1 VTEVRSPQLLVVHV
15 YANAYLE
22 PMPLEECGNMI
33 IMALAYA
40 QRASDTAYLS
50 KHYAILK
57 QWTGYLIAEALIPA
71 DQLSTDDFQGTLAN
85 QTNLALK
92 GIIAIEAMSVV
103 AKLTGNTADAEN
115 FTTTSHSY
123 LTQWQSL
130 AIVNATASAPAHT
143 KLAYQDATG
152 HGLLYNL
159 YADKLLNLNFVPQ
172 HIYDMQSTYY
182 PTVAH
187 TYGVPLD
194 SRNVA
199 TKCKSSSTLPYITLH
214 SSPLTISNTELT
226 FPTSRLGNV
235 GRSHLFSLHKSN
247 VHLQTRNL
255 DCQYTYRPRLLRFAE
270 HRYWRLLVWPV
281 HR

>member
-1 VTEVRSPQLLVVHV
+1 
-15 YANAYLE
+15 
-22 PMPLEECGNMI
+22 MPLEECGNMI

-50 KHYAILK
+50 QHYSILK
-57 QWTGYLIAEALIPA
+57 QWTGYLVSEALIPA
-71 DQLSTDDFQGTLAN
+71 NQLSTDDFQGTLAN

-103 AKLTGNTADAEN
+103 ANLTGNTADAQN
-115 FTTTSHSY
+115 YTNIAHSY
-123 LTQWQSL
+123 LTQWEGL

-143 KLAYQDATG
+143 KLAYQDATS

-159 YADKLLNLNFVPQ
+159 YADRLLNLNFVPQ
-172 HIYDMQSTYY
+172 RIYDMQSAFY

-199 TKCKSSSTLPYITLH
+199 TKCKSSFALTTHLAST
-214 SSPLTISNTELT
+214 PLFFLDSVKELT
-226 FPTSRLGNV
+226 NI
-235 GRSHLFSLHKSN
+235 H
-247 VHLQTRNL
+247 
-255 DCQYTYRPRLLRFAE
+255 Y
-270 HRYWRLLVWPV
+270 
-281 HR
+281 